1 MYQPQGH
8 TIPSDQNSRTC
19 GLAPQLSDGTNN
31 PSECLIL
38 IGEEITKMN
47 TNALLKQKM
56 QVDITFDKSMLKVLV
71 PMIVGTLILYAL
83 CLQSPEC
90 KVLIYAIWYI
100 GFIIL
105 FVKERTQVE
114 INPHMII
121 IHRPLFS
128 PLVITKKEIKDVQI
142 KKNRNY
148 AYRLS
153 MVFILLLLTAYLTF
167 KAVQDIHYEIAG
179 VTFMEG
185 INIFLY
191 EFWIVFLSA
200 VVIINLLKRL
210 PYTNL
215 LRVDTD
221 KSKFIFYSKEP
232 DELKRIIETQET
244 ACHDFG

>member
-1 MYQPQGH
+1 
-8 TIPSDQNSRTC
+8 
-19 GLAPQLSDGTNN
+19 
-31 PSECLIL
+31 
-38 IGEEITKMN
+38 MN
-47 TNALLKQKM
+47 TDALLKQKM

-71 PMIVGTLILYAL
+71 PMIVATLILYAL

-90 KVLIYAIWYI
+90 NVLIYAIWYI
-100 GFIIL
+100 GFTIL

-114 INPHMII
+114 INLHMII
-121 IHRPLFS
+121 VHRPLFS
-128 PLVITKKEIKDVQI
+128 PLVINKKEIKDVQI

-244 ACHDFG
+244 A